1 MRTGILTTCLTLF
14 AVLFSLSVFAQNPVK
29 WSFTTKDAGNCQVD
43 LIYTGIIEDGWYTYS
58 QFLES
63 EDGPVA
69 TTLTFQEG
77 THYKLI
83 GKAKESGEIIK
94 THDKVFSM
102 NLTKFKHRAILTQRV
117 EVKDAS
123 KAINGYLNFMVCND
137 EMCLPP
143 KDLDFTFRIPALKGC
158 GKSGSPGLPASPA
171 EALAKE
177 GSPTGTLAKEGG
189 PDETLAKEGI
199 PTGPLAKEGSSI
211 DSASAKASADK
222 ADKANEPTD
231 PNFKGFFHS
240 KRAEINAAQFVGNCG
255 DTISDGGSDGA
266 SWLSLFLFCFLGG
279 LVALFTPC
287 MFPMIPMTV
296 SFFVKRS
303 KSRRAGIINALIYGL
318 SIVAI
323 FVILGSAVTSIF
335 GATALNEMS
344 TNKWFN
350 LALFAMLVVFAF
362 SFFGFYEIQ
371 LPSSWVNKSDKL
383 ADKGGAIGIFFMALT
398 LVLVSFSCTGPIVGP
413 LLAEAASTNGGEV
426 ILGFVP
432 LKPAIGMLGF
442 GLGMALPFA
451 LFAMFPG
458 WLNSLPKSGGWMD
471 NVKVTLGMVELAFAF
486 KFLSTADMV
495 EQWGILKFEP
505 FMVIWV
511 LCALAL
517 GLYQFSILKW
527 KGNERKP
534 GITRMVVG
542 VSSLV
547 FAAYVGWG
555 LAGYKSLSLLSG
567 LAPPVHYSYKYDAA
581 QKDHKGPGCPQ
592 GLDCYHDFDE
602 ALAIAKLENKPLFID
617 FTGHGCVN
625 CRAMEETV
633 WPLAG
638 IIERLR
644 NDYVV
649 VSLYVDEKVRL
660 FPDDNFAYLL
670 DPKTGEKLRTVGSK
684 WASFQVNNFD
694 QATQPYYVLMHH
706 DGKTLLNK
714 PSDYDKGR
722 DPKVYK
728 AFLDCGLES
737 FNRLKQ
743 DESGERLGVK

>member
-1 MRTGILTTCLTLF
+1 MHTGIQTFTLRSLSTQFTRFTRRSLGVGGGIIGFLFFSISLF
-14 AVLFSLSVFAQNPVK
+14 AQSSVK
-29 WSFTTKDAGNCQVD
+29 WSFSTKDVGNAQVD
-43 LIYTGIIEDGWYTYS
+43 LIITGTIKDGFYTYS

-63 EDGPVA
+63 EDGPVP

-77 THYKLI
+77 DNYKLI
-83 GKAKESGEIIK
+83 GKAKESGDIVK
-94 THDKVFSM
+94 TYDKVFSM
-102 NLTKFKHRAILTQRV
+102 NLTKFKHKAIFTQRV
-117 EVKDAS
+117 AVKDPG
-123 KAINGYLNFMVCND
+123 KPIVGYLNYMACND
-137 EMCLPP
+137 DHCEPP
-143 KDLDFTFRIPALKGC
+143 RDVDFSFTLPALKG
-158 GKSGSPGLPASPA
+158 GADVPVAPLETGEKGTTGTEPGVDSSKSTTQIPPADSSAPN
-171 EALAKE
+171 
-177 GSPTGTLAKEGG
+177 SPT
-189 PDETLAKEGI
+189 P
-199 PTGPLAKEGSSI
+199 PN
-211 DSASAKASADK
+211 DS
-222 ADKANEPTD
+222 
-231 PNFKGFFHS
+231 NFKGFFYS
-240 KRAEINAAQFVGNCG
+240 KRADINAEQFASSCGNN
-255 DTISDGGSDGA
+255 TANGGSNGA
-266 SWLSLFLFCFLGG
+266 SWVSLFIFCFLGG

-303 KSRRAGIINALIYGL
+303 KSRRAGIINALIYGT

-323 FVILGSAVTSIF
+323 FVIMGSAVTAIF
-335 GATALNEMS
+335 GASVLNEMS
-344 TNKWFN
+344 TNPWFN
-350 LALFAMLVVFAF
+350 LSLFALLIVFAF

-371 LPSSWVNKSDKL
+371 LPSSWINKSDKL
-383 ADKGGAIGIFFMALT
+383 ADRGGAIGIFFMALT

-413 LLAEAASTNGGEV
+413 LLAEAAKSNDGAV

-471 NVKVTLGMVELAFAF
+471 NVKVTLGMIELAFAF

-495 EQWGILKFEP
+495 EQWGVLKFET

-511 LCALAL
+511 LCGLAL
-517 GLYQFSILKW
+517 GFYQFRVLKW
-527 KGNERKP
+527 KGNESKP
-534 GITRMVVG
+534 GLLRSTVG
-542 VSSLV
+542 LASLV

-581 QKDHKGPGCPQ
+581 KKDHKGPGCPH

-602 ALAIAKLENKPLFID
+602 AIAIAKLENKPLFVD
-617 FTGHGCVN
+617 FTGHGCTN

-633 WPLAG
+633 WPLPG
-638 IIERLR
+638 VIEHLR

-660 FPDDNFAYLL
+660 FPENDFAYLL

-684 WASFQVNNFD
+684 WAAFQVNNFNTS
-694 QATQPYYVLMHH
+694 TQPYYVLMHH
-706 DGKTLLNK
+706 DGKTLLNR
-714 PSDYDKGR
+714 PSDYDKGK
-722 DPKVYK
+722 DPAAYK
-728 AFLDCGLES
+728 AFLECGLSAFET
-737 FNRLKQ
+737 LKKG
-743 DESGERLGVK
+743 DNKEMLGLK

>member
-1 MRTGILTTCLTLF
+1 MLTGIRTF
-14 AVLFSLSVFAQNPVK
+14 IHNSVFARRSLGLVGLMLFTLSLFAQSPVK
-29 WSFTTKDAGNCQVD
+29 WSFSAKDAGNCQVD
-43 LIYTGIIEDGWYTYS
+43 LVITGIIEEGYYTYS

-69 TTLTFQEG
+69 TTFTFQEEP
-77 THYKLI
+77 HYKLI
-83 GKAKESGEIIK
+83 GKAKESGEIVK
-94 THDKVFSM
+94 TYDKVFEM
-102 NLTKFKHRAILTQRV
+102 NLTKFKHKAIFTQRV
-117 EVKDAS
+117 EVKDPS
-123 KAINGYLNFMVCND
+123 KPIVGYLNFMACND
-137 EMCLPP
+137 DHCKPP
-143 KDLDFTFRIPALKGC
+143 KNVDFSFTIPALKGC
-158 GKSGSPGLPASPA
+158 GNAPSTTTPA
-171 EALAKE
+171 ETLPKE
-177 GSPTGTLAKEGG
+177 GASTAEAPKTEGVAPTANDPAVTITTSPNA
-189 PDETLAKEGI
+189 P
-199 PTGPLAKEGSSI
+199 
-211 DSASAKASADK
+211 
-222 ADKANEPTD
+222 ND
-231 PNFKGFFHS
+231 PNFKGFFNS
-240 KRAEINAAQFVGNCG
+240 KRVEINAAQFVSNCG
-255 DTISDGGSDGA
+255 DETSNAGSDGA
-266 SWLSLFLFCFLGG
+266 SWVSLFLFCFLGG

-318 SIVAI
+318 SIVSI
-323 FVILGSAVTSIF
+323 FVVMGSAVTAVF
-335 GATALNEMS
+335 GATVLNEMS
-344 TNKWFN
+344 TNVWFN
-350 LALFAMLVVFAF
+350 LALFALLVVFAF

-413 LLAEAASTNGGEV
+413 LLAEAAKSNGGAV

-495 EQWGILKFEP
+495 EQWGLLKFET

-511 LCALAL
+511 LCGLVL
-517 GLYQFSILKW
+517 GLYQFGILKW
-527 KGNERKP
+527 KGNESKP
-534 GITRMVVG
+534 GIVRSTVG
-542 VSSLV
+542 FASLA

-555 LAGYKSLSLLSG
+555 LIGYKSLSLLSG
-567 LAPPVHYSYKYDAA
+567 LAPPVHYSYKYDAE
-581 QKDHKGPGCPQ
+581 KKGHKGPGCPH

-602 ALAIAKLENKPLFID
+602 ALAIAKLENKPLFVD

-633 WPLAG
+633 WPYSG
-638 IIERLR
+638 IVERLR
-644 NDYVV
+644 NDYIV

-660 FPDDNFAYLL
+660 FPENKFAYLL
-670 DPKTGEKLRTVGSK
+670 DPNTGEKIRTVGDK
-684 WASFQVNNFD
+684 WASFQVNNFN
-694 QATQPYYVLMHH
+694 QSTQPYYVLMHN
-706 DGKTLLNK
+706 DGKTLLNE
-714 PSDYDKGR
+714 PSNYDKGK
-722 DPKVYK
+722 DPVVYK
-728 AFLDCGLES
+728 SFLDCGLQAFERMK
-737 FNRLKQ
+737 N
-743 DESGERLGVK
+743 EGGGERLGVK